1 MSERPNKRRRVGPH
15 PFIDIEASIGQED
28 SDNDSDSDEGKE
40 CHSHRGSEM
49 DLFPDV
55 GLDDSEELID
65 SRSTHHSL
73 AQAMQDAQQSDD
85 WDSFLQRAEHRGRKG
100 TYTVD
105 AEEEDLT
112 DRAPKEGEYLWE
124 IGCKVR

>member
-1 MSERPNKRRRVGPH
+1 MMLIVMMVRVSLSHWRSE
-15 PFIDIEASIGQED
+15 IY
-28 SDNDSDSDEGKE
+28 
-40 CHSHRGSEM
+40 
-49 DLFPDV
+49 LFPDDI
-55 GLDDSEELID
+55 GLDDSEDLID
-65 SRSTHHSL
+65 SRSTHRLL